1 MKMKRHITTIYI
13 LALLLLVFSCDL
25 DKGQF
30 TISNESDFDI
40 EALSIAPDADNSMIS
55 LKKGET
61 VEHDINMKMV
71 NTDGT
76 YRLSFKN
83 ESTGQTITRAFGYYT
98 NGYQVEDNMN
108 IRILNDTI
116 VFNSKFNSSYY

>member
-1 MKMKRHITTIYI
+1 MRSYKTTIYI
-13 LALLLLVFSCDL
+13 LALFLLAFSCDL

-40 EALSIAPDADNSMIS
+40 EALSISPDADNRMIS

-61 VEHDINMKMV
+61 AEHDINMEAVK
-71 NTDGT
+71 NDGG
-76 YRLSFKN
+76 YLISFKN

>member
-1 MKMKRHITTIYI
+1 MKRHITTIYI
-13 LALLLLVFSCDL
+13 LALFLLVFSCDL

-40 EALSIAPDADNSMIS
+40 EALSITPDADNRMIS

-61 VEHDINMKMV
+61 IEHNINMKMV

-98 NGYQVEDNMN
+98 NGNQIED
-108 IRILNDTI
+108 IIKVRILNDTI
-116 VFNSKFNSSYY
+116 MTSGKFDFIPN

>member
-1 MKMKRHITTIYI
+1 MKRHITTIYI
-13 LALLLLVFSCDL
+13 LALSFLVLSCNA
-25 DKGQF
+25 DKGRF
-30 TISNESDFDI
+30 TISNESNFDI
-40 EALSIAPDADNSMIS
+40 EALSILPDADNKMIR

-61 VEHDINMKMV
+61 VEHDINMTMV

-83 ESTGQTITRAFGYYT
+83 ESTGQTITQDFGYYT
-98 NGYQVEDNMN
+98 NGYQVEENMN

>member
-1 MKMKRHITTIYI
+1 MKSYITTIYI
-13 LALLLLVFSCDL
+13 LALFLLVFSCDL
-25 DKGQF
+25 DKEQF

-40 EALSIAPDADNSMIS
+40 EALSISPDADNRMIS

-61 VEHDINMKMV
+61 VEHDINMEMV

>member
-1 MKMKRHITTIYI
+1 MKRHITTIYI
-13 LALLLLVFSCDL
+13 LALFLLVFSCDL

-40 EALSIAPDADNSMIS
+40 EALSITPDADNRMIS

-61 VEHDINMKMV
+61 IEHNINMKMV

-98 NGYQVEDNMN
+98 NGNQIED
-108 IRILNDTI
+108 IIKVRILNETI
-116 VFNSKFNSSYY
+116 MTSGKFDFIPN